1 MKNLFHLCLLAIL
14 FAVPALSNA
23 ACTVLTPTG
32 APTPLVIWMDG
43 STSWPRPLRFDPTVP
58 DGTVLFRLPTSEGA
72 AGFSFTCPN
81 GIGNVIQKPSA
92 SLSSLGNNIYNTNVP
107 GVGYRLTFTPSSTMF
122 PGQVIPVTDTRWASQ
137 TSTGTITLDPRIY
150 ALTVELIK
158 TGPITAGGTL
168 AGETVGWYAE
178 NGASEVLSVIWPGG
192 ITIAPQVPTCSVT
205 SRSISVPLG
214 NVPVSRFTT
223 VGSTSPS
230 TEPFNITLQC
240 SGGAAGA
247 VTNVYTTLT
256 DQTNP
261 ANISDTLTLTPT
273 STAAGVGI
281 QVLNGTTV
289 ISYGPDSNVAGNI
302 NQWHAGMAGNGT
314 FNIPLTARYIKTS
327 QTIVPGSANG
337 RATFTMSYQ

>member
-1 MKNLFHLCLLAIL
+1 
-14 FAVPALSNA
+14 
-23 ACTVLTPTG
+23 
-32 APTPLVIWMDG
+32 
-43 STSWPRPLRFDPTVP
+43 
-58 DGTVLFRLPTSEGA
+58 
-72 AGFSFTCPN
+72 
-81 GIGNVIQKPSA
+81 
-92 SLSSLGNNIYNTNVP
+92 
-107 GVGYRLTFTPSSTMF
+107 MF

-214 NVPVSRFTT
+214 NVPVGKFTT

-240 SGGAAGA
+240 SGGATGA

>member
-14 FAVPALSNA
+14 FAVPAISRG
-23 ACTVLTPTG
+23 ACTVTTPVG
-32 APTPLVIWMDG
+32 QPTPYVIWLDQLA
-43 STSWPRPLRFDPTVP
+43 TQPPIRFDPTVP
-58 DGTVLFRLPTSEGA
+58 DGTVLARLPTSEGS
-72 AGFSFTCPN
+72 AGFEFTCPN

-92 SLSSLGNNIYNTNVP
+92 SLSPLGNNIYNSSVP
-107 GVGYRLTFTPSSTMF
+107 GVGYRLTFTASSIKF
-122 PGQVIPVTDTRWASQ
+122 PGQVVPVTDSTWASQ
-137 TSTGTITLDPRIY
+137 TETGSISLDPRTY
-150 ALTVELIK
+150 ALWLELIK
-158 TGPITAGGTL
+158 TGPITAGGALT
-168 AGETVGWYAE
+168 GEAVGWYAE
-178 NGASEVLSVIWPGG
+178 NGASEVLSLIFPGNL
-192 ITIAPQVPTCSVT
+192 IIAPQVPTCSVT